1 MFFSH
6 AIPHY
11 TMLLLWQSH
20 SEAGTVELTI
30 CPSFW
35 LFTGHSLSTFLYTYM
50 FYGTIVLSKKLLM
63 HCRWFNT
70 KITDFTKPNYFFLS
84 GFRA

>member
-30 CPSFW
+30 AHP
-35 LFTGHSLSTFLYTYM
+35 
-50 FYGTIVLSKKLLM
+50 
-63 HCRWFNT
+63 
-70 KITDFTKPNYFFLS
+70 S
-84 GFRA
+84 GFSQVIVYQLLYIHICSTVL